1 MSKEIL
7 YGEDARKAL
16 ERGVNEL
23 ANTVKVT
30 LDQKVE
36 MLFWIKNMVHH

>member
-16 ERGVNEL
+16 EILSYDLLERL
-23 ANTVKVT
+23 YTD
-30 LDQKVE
+30 L
-36 MLFWIKNMVHH
+36 

>member
-30 LDQKVE
+30 LRTKRKKCR
-36 MLFWIKNMVHH
+36 FR

>member
-30 LDQKVE
+30 LRTKRKKCS
-36 MLFWIKNMVHH
+36 FR